1 MFEDS
6 LGVSKSLNTID
17 DTFEEEKT
25 LENLTECHVRRE
37 EDKPK
42 VLEHRYKRYWN
53 LRYGKIQNQK
63 RLENKR
69 KMKEMKIDI
78 DESGVSKLSY
88 FVKMNKKEKQNK
100 RFLKRLE
107 WEFNSNYIKDTIH
120 DHNIVSY
127 SELEKSNSVP
137 SYGQQII
144 TTNNPYVG
152 GLKR

>member
-37 EDKPK
+37 EDKPR

-53 LRYGKIQNQK
+53 LRYGKIRNQK

-69 KMKEMKIDI
+69 KMKEMKFDI
-78 DESGVSKLSY
+78 DESGVTKLSDLI
-88 FVKMNKKEKQNK
+88 KMNKIKKQNK

-107 WEFNSNYIKDTIH
+107 RAFNSNYIKDTVH

-127 SELEKSNSVP
+127 SDLEKSNSVP
-137 SYGQQII
+137 SYGQQIV
-144 TTNNPYVG
+144 TANNPCFG
-152 GLKR
+152 GQPG